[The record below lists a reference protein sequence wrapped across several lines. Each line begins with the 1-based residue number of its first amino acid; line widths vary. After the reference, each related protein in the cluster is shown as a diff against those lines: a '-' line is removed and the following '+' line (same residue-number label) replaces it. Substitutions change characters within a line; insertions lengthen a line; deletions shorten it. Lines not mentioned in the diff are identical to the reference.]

1 MARDDYGAISVIS
14 DEEREA
20 LGLRGRKPDDEEE
33 GVFETLGKTADKIGE
48 TKLGQKIGSILTVFI
63 LAMFAT
69 FGILAGCAET
79 AVTVPAD
86 AIVCSK
92 ASGCS

>member
-1 MARDDYGAISVIS
+1 M
-14 DEEREA
+14 
-20 LGLRGRKPDDEEE
+20 KK
-33 GVFETLGKTADKIGE
+33 F
-48 TKLGQKIGSILTVFI
+48 FI

-79 AVTVPAD
+79 AMTVPAD

>member
-1 MARDDYGAISVIS
+1 MKKF
-14 DEEREA
+14 
-20 LGLRGRKPDDEEE
+20 L
-33 GVFETLGKTADKIGE
+33 
-48 TKLGQKIGSILTVFI
+48 I

-69 FGILAGCAET
+69 FGILGGCAET
-79 AVTVPAD
+79 VVPAD